1 MARRLG
7 LKTGIDL
14 AWSED
19 TFAFYIA
26 IGTGWR

>member
-14 AWSED
+14 AWSEED
-19 TFAFYIA
+19 FGFYIA
-26 IGTGWR
+26 MGTGWQ